1 MADPLVA
8 AATEAL
14 WRLLPSEVQDGYD
27 LSDVGQWMADVVAAA
42 LRGIAD
48 EIDRGPTFPMPP
60 TVISALI
67 RERADTL
74 EASRG

>member
-8 AATEAL
+8 TATEAL
-14 WRLLPSEVQDGYD
+14 WRLLPSEVQDDYD

-42 LRGIAD
+42 LRGMAD
-48 EIDRGPTFPMPP
+48 EIDRGPAFPLPP

-74 EASRG
+74 EATA